1 MPTGAMSTGAMPT
14 GILLA
19 GASGLTGGILT
30 RRFSGRADI
39 ALLSLVRT
47 PRNAGETAMDFE
59 ALTADPAGMM
69 AKIGAG
75 KIDVGICCLGTTI
88 RKAGSQDAMRRID
101 HDYAVATAQ
110 AARACGAR
118 QFILMSSVGAGSQG
132 FYLQLKGETEADI
145 AALGFERFDILR
157 PSLLLGDRAER
168 RLAEQLGQMIAPLLN
183 PLLLG
188 SLDKYRAIPAEAVA
202 TAILRLIGAPA
213 PGKHVHEY
221 RDLLSLAAS
230 GLGNA

>member
-1 MPTGAMSTGAMPT
+1 MPTGL
-14 GILLA
+14 LLA
-19 GASGLTGGILT
+19 GASGLTGGILA
-30 RRFSGRADI
+30 RKLAGRADI
-39 ALLSLVRT
+39 ALLSLVRA

-59 ALTADPAGMM
+59 ALTVDPAGMM

-75 KIDVGICCLGTTI
+75 KIAAGICCLGSTI
-88 RKAGSQDAMRRID
+88 RKAGSQAAMRRID

-118 QFILMSSVGAGSQG
+118 QFILMSSVGAGGQG
-132 FYLQLKGETEADI
+132 FYLQLKGETESGI

-168 RLAEQLGQMIAPLLN
+168 RTAERLWQIAAPLLN

-188 SLDKYRAIPAEAVA
+188 GLEKYRAIPAEAVA
-202 TAILRLIGAPA
+202 SAILRLIDAPA

-230 GLGNA
+230 GPGNA